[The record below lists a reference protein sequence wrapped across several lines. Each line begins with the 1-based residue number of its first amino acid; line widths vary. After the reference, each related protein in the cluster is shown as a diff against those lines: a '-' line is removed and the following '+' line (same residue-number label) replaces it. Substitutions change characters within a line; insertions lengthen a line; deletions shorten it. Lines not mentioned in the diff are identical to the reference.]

1 MQYSQPALGGK
12 QSVTI
17 LRVKR
22 PRDQQPM
29 GALVIDQ
36 HLRKR
41 VASSV
46 DLFGR
51 TTDRPDSRH
60 STPAPASAPGGSPL
74 YFQLGET
81 ISEAQ
86 FADPEE
92 QKALSSRL
100 IQLSKE
106 QKEEA
111 AAAAEEAQ
119 RESAKT
125 QRKIL
130 AATGKQPK
138 LRVLGKRRIKL
149 LSDIPQTPHQSE
161 DYGIPQVFAA
171 ADLEKTSDINM
182 FDAINEDD
190 IMETRPAK
198 PSGSLGTPMDTS
210 EATTKEE
217 AIMEQLLP
225 MVRDYLSF
233 NQTKP
238 EYVYDFYYILKNHP
252 AGLDPNVLRTGNV
265 GSVLW
270 IDDAEE
276 FVNNGESDDG
286 NDDDED
292 SNAEDYY
299 TNDYPD
305 EPDFNSEVE
314 EFYYSS
320 DERDILHEEESSDD
334 YEDYVW

>member
-60 STPAPASAPGGSPL
+60 STPAPASAP
-74 YFQLGET
+74 
-81 ISEAQ
+81 
-86 FADPEE
+86 
-92 QKALSSRL
+92 
-100 IQLSKE
+100 
-106 QKEEA
+106 
-111 AAAAEEAQ
+111 EAQ
-119 RESAKT
+119 RESAKA

-161 DYGIPQVFAA
+161 DYGIPQ
-171 ADLEKTSDINM
+171 KTSDINM

-276 FVNNGESDDG
+276 FVNNRESDDG

-314 EFYYSS
+314 KFYYSS